1 MSDLPPRWLLA
12 VVLAA
17 GVVLPGVVSYLL
29 AAANAPLLSDVAWVL
44 GYGLAVVVVWYG
56 WLRPLDIT
64 GPD

>member
-1 MSDLPPRWLLA
+1 MPGLA
-12 VVLAA
+12 
-17 GVVLPGVVSYLL
+17 SYLL